1 MASWLIEMA
10 RPPDS
15 PLPTPLTVIL
25 IEDSPLLRQTLGA
38 LLDELAAVA
47 VVGEA
52 EDESTALE
60 LLQHQQPQL
69 AILDLELKTGS
80 GFGVLRAISR
90 TPERFGHPKA
100 VVFSSHGNAVVRERC
115 FALGVERFF
124 DKATQFDDLLAYVRQ
139 ASPCGA

>member
-1 MASWLIEMA
+1 MAG
-10 RPPDS
+10 
-15 PLPTPLTVIL
+15 LPENTLQTPLTVIL
-25 IEDSPLLRQTLGA
+25 IEDSPLLRHTLGT
-38 LLDELAAVA
+38 LLDELAGVA

-52 EDESTALE
+52 EDESSALE
-60 LLQHQQPQL
+60 LLQRQQPCL

-90 TPERFGHPKA
+90 SPDRFGHPRA
-100 VVFSSHGNAVVRERC
+100 VVFSSHGHALVRERC

-139 ASPCGA
+139 ASPCGV

>member
-1 MASWLIEMA
+1 MAGPTETP
-10 RPPDS
+10 RQ
-15 PLPTPLTVIL
+15 TPLTVIL

-38 LLDELAAVA
+38 HLDELAGVA

-52 EDESTALE
+52 EDENAALE
-60 LLQHQQPQL
+60 LLQRQQPRL
-69 AILDLELKTGS
+69 AILDLELKAGS

-90 TPERFGHPKA
+90 APDRFGHPRA
-100 VVFSSHGNAVVRERC
+100 VVFSSHGHALVRERC

-139 ASPCGA
+139 ASPC